1 MYVPRAPGQ
10 PEHGSFVTVLF
21 PRRLLAF
28 IESLGGAGAAGTL
41 AERLRGASPNGKRRF
56 TVRRGVDA
64 DAIRAWWAGEAGSP
78 AGPIASDEGLVLLGQ
93 CAGNIENPIGMT
105 ALPLGVAGPLRVNG
119 LHASG
124 EYWLPLATSEA
135 ALVASYARGAHA
147 INQAG
152 GASAALLGENVAR
165 APAFVFAS
173 LAEAGSFVAWAT
185 AHEAELAAAAHA
197 TTRHGRL
204 QAIEP
209 MIDSDTVFLVCRYAT
224 GDASGQNMVTIA
236 TQAMCE
242 WIIANTPIQPLHWF
256 IEGNFSGDKK
266 ASYLGLIAGRGRKV
280 SASVILPA
288 EVIRRTLGTSADAM
302 LAYARVAQLGAT
314 LSGQIGAQ
322 GHFANGLAALFIA
335 TGQDAACVAESAV
348 GFTRMEQREEG
359 ALFMSVTLPNLMVGT
374 VGGGTGMPHQRVA
387 LELMGLSGSGKAR
400 ALAEVTAGL
409 CLAGEISIMA
419 AIASGVFTSAHHKL
433 ARTRG

>member
-1 MYVPRAPGQ
+1 M
-10 PEHGSFVTVLF
+10 VLF
-21 PRRLLAF
+21 ARRLIAF
-28 IESLGGAGAAGTL
+28 IETLGGAGAAETL
-41 AERLRGASPNGKRRF
+41 AARLRGPDALPPPQRF
-56 TVRRGVDA
+56 TVRRGIDRG
-64 DAIRAWWAGEAGSP
+64 AIKDWWQDRAPAAPGPLATDEAL
-78 AGPIASDEGLVLLGQ
+78 AVLGQ

-124 EYWLPLATSEA
+124 DYWLPLATSEA
-135 ALVASYARGAHA
+135 ALVASYARGCHA
-147 INQAG
+147 INAAG
-152 GASAALLGENVAR
+152 GTAAALLGENVAR

-173 LAEAGSFVAWAT
+173 LAEAGRFVAWACQ
-185 AHEAELAAAAHA
+185 HEADLAAAAHA

-204 QAIEP
+204 QSIDP
-209 MIDSDTVFLVCRYAT
+209 QIDSDTVFLVCRYTT

-236 TQAMCE
+236 TDAMCR
-242 WIIANTPIQPLHWF
+242 WIMENTPVSPLRWF

-266 ASYLGLIAGRGRKV
+266 ASYLGLITGRGRKV
-280 SASVILPA
+280 SASVTLPA
-288 EVIRRTLGTSADAM
+288 DVIRRTLGTSADAM
-302 LAYARVAQLGAT
+302 LAYAQVAGLGAT

-348 GFTRMEQREEG
+348 GFTRMEPRAGG

-374 VGGGTGMPHQRVA
+374 VGGGTGMPHQRAA
-387 LELMGLSGSGKAR
+387 LELMGLAGSGKAR

-419 AIASGVFTSAHHKL
+419 AIASGVFTSAHRKL
-433 ARTRG
+433 ARERG

>member
-1 MYVPRAPGQ
+1 M
-10 PEHGSFVTVLF
+10 VLF

-28 IESLGGAGAAGTL
+28 IETLGGAGAAGML
-41 AERLRGASPNGKRRF
+41 AARLRGTGAPPPARRF

-64 DAIRAWWAGEAGSP
+64 ADIRHWWAEEAKASP
-78 AGPIASDEGLVLLGQ
+78 GPIADDAALGVLAQ

-119 LHASG
+119 LHAG
-124 EYWLPLATSEA
+124 GDYWLPLATSEA
-135 ALVASYARGAHA
+135 ALVASYARGCHA
-147 INQAG
+147 INAAG
-152 GASAALLGENVAR
+152 GTSAALLGENVAR

-173 LAEAGSFVAWAT
+173 LAEAGSFVAWACQ
-185 AHEAELAAAAHA
+185 HDDELAAAANA

-204 QAIEP
+204 QSIEP
-209 MIDSDTVFLVCRYAT
+209 MIDSDTVYLVCRYTT

-236 TQAMCE
+236 TEALCR
-242 WIIANTPIQPLHWF
+242 WIAAHTPVKPLRWF
-256 IEGNFSGDKK
+256 VEGNFSGDKK
-266 ASYLGLIAGRGRKV
+266 ASYLGLIGGRGRKV
-280 SASVILPA
+280 SASVTLPA

-302 LAYARVAQLGAT
+302 LAYARVAGLGAT

-348 GFTRMEQREEG
+348 GFTRMEPRDDG

-374 VGGGTGMPHQRVA
+374 VGGGTGMPHQRAA
-387 LELMGLSGSGKAR
+387 LELMGLSGNGKAR

-419 AIASGVFTSAHHKL
+419 AIASGVFTRAHRKL
-433 ARTRG
+433 ARERG

>member
-1 MYVPRAPGQ
+1 
-10 PEHGSFVTVLF
+10 VLF

-28 IESLGGAGAAGTL
+28 IESLGGAGAADALSARLGGPGT
-41 AERLRGASPNGKRRF
+41 AGAKRF
-56 TVRRGVDA
+56 TVRRGIDP
-64 DAIRAWWAGEAGSP
+64 DAIRQWWADANTGVP
-78 AGPIASDEGLVLLGQ
+78 GPIASEEALAALGQ
-93 CAGNIENPIGMT
+93 CAGNIENPVGMT

-124 EYWLPLATSEA
+124 DYWLPLATSEA

-152 GASAALLGENVAR
+152 GTSAALLGENVAR
-165 APAFVFAS
+165 APAFVFTS

-185 AHEAELAAAAHA
+185 QHEAELAAAAHA

-204 QAIEP
+204 QSIEP
-209 MIDSDTVFLVCRYAT
+209 MIDSDTVFLVCRYTT

-236 TQAMCE
+236 TDALCR
-242 WIIANTPIQPLHWF
+242 WIIEHTPIKPLHWF

-266 ASYLGLIAGRGRKV
+266 ASYLGLIGGRGRKV
-280 SASVILPA
+280 SASVTLPE
-288 EVIRRTLGTSADAM
+288 EVIRRTLGTSAETM

-348 GFTRMEQREEG
+348 GFTRMEARAEG

-374 VGGGTGMPHQRVA
+374 LGGGTGMPHQRAA
-387 LELMGLSGSGKAR
+387 LDLMGLAGGGKAR

>member
-1 MYVPRAPGQ
+1 M
-10 PEHGSFVTVLF
+10 VLF
-21 PRRLLAF
+21 ARRLIAF
-28 IESLGGAGAAGTL
+28 IETLGGAGAADAL
-41 AERLRGASPNGKRRF
+41 AARLRGPDAPPAPARF
-56 TVRRGVDA
+56 TVRRAVDTG
-64 DAIRAWWAGEAGSP
+64 AIRDWWQARAPASP
-78 AGPIASDEGLVLLGQ
+78 GPLASDEALAALAQ

-124 EYWLPLATSEA
+124 DYWLPLATSEA
-135 ALVASYARGAHA
+135 ALVASYARGCHA
-147 INQAG
+147 INAAG
-152 GASAALLGENVAR
+152 GTAAALLGENVAR

-173 LAEAGSFVAWAT
+173 LAEAGRFVAWACQQ
-185 AHEAELAAAAHA
+185 EAELAAAAHT

-204 QAIEP
+204 QSIDP
-209 MIDSDTVFLVCRYAT
+209 QIDSDTVFLVCRYTT

-236 TQAMCE
+236 TEAMCR
-242 WIIANTPIQPLHWF
+242 WIVENTPVKPLRWF

-266 ASYLGLIAGRGRKV
+266 ASYLGLITGRGRKV

-288 EVIRRTLGTSADAM
+288 EVIRRTLGTDAATM
-302 LAYARVAQLGAT
+302 LAYARVAGLGAT

-348 GFTRMEQREEG
+348 GFTRMEPREDG

-374 VGGGTGMPHQRVA
+374 VGGGTGMPHQRAA
-387 LELMGLSGSGKAR
+387 LELMGLAGSGKAR

-419 AIASGVFTSAHHKL
+419 AIASGVFTSAHRKL
-433 ARTRG
+433 ARERV

>member
-1 MYVPRAPGQ
+1 M
-10 PEHGSFVTVLF
+10 VLF

-28 IESLGGAGAAGTL
+28 IETLGGAGAAAML
-41 AERLRGASPNGKRRF
+41 AARLRGTGAPPPARRF

-64 DAIRAWWAGEAGSP
+64 AAIRRWWTEEAGALP
-78 AGPIASDEGLVLLGQ
+78 GPMVDDAALDVLAQ

-105 ALPLGVAGPLRVNG
+105 ALPLGAAGPLRVNG

-124 EYWLPLATSEA
+124 DYWLPLATSEA
-135 ALVASYARGAHA
+135 ALVASYARGCHA
-147 INQAG
+147 INAAG
-152 GASAALLGENVAR
+152 GTSAALLGENVAR

-173 LAEAGSFVAWAT
+173 LAEAGSFVAWACQ
-185 AHEAELAAAAHA
+185 HEAELAAAANA

-204 QAIEP
+204 QSIEP
-209 MIDSDTVFLVCRYAT
+209 MIDSDTVFLVCRYTT

-236 TQAMCE
+236 TEALCR
-242 WIIANTPIQPLHWF
+242 WIAEHTPITPLHWF

-266 ASYLGLIAGRGRKV
+266 ASYLGLIGGRGRKV

-288 EVIRRTLGTSADAM
+288 DVIRRTLGTCAEDM
-302 LAYARVAQLGAT
+302 LAYARVAGLGAT

-348 GFTRMEQREEG
+348 GFTRMEPREDG

-374 VGGGTGMPHQRVA
+374 VGGGTGMPHQRAA
-387 LELMGLSGSGKAR
+387 LELMGLAGSGKAR

>member
-1 MYVPRAPGQ
+1 M
-10 PEHGSFVTVLF
+10 LF

-28 IESLGGAGAAGTL
+28 IESLGGARAADVL
-41 AERLRGASPNGKRRF
+41 SERLRPASTPGAARF
-56 TVRRGVDA
+56 AVRRAVDPQ
-64 DAIRAWWAGEAGSP
+64 AIRDWWAARAPATPGPLASAEALETL
-78 AGPIASDEGLVLLGQ
+78 AA
-93 CAGNIENPIGMT
+93 CAGNIENPVGMT

-119 LHASG
+119 LHARG
-124 EYWLPLATSEA
+124 DYWLPLATSEA

-147 INQAG
+147 INAAG
-152 GASAALLGENVAR
+152 GTSAALLGENVAR

-185 AHEAELAAAAHA
+185 GHEAALAAAAHA

-204 QAIEP
+204 QSIEP
-209 MIDSDTVFLVCRYAT
+209 QIDSDTVFLVCRYTT

-236 TQAMCE
+236 TEALCR
-242 WIIANTPIQPLHWF
+242 WIVEHSPVTPLRWF

-280 SASVILPA
+280 SASVTLPA
-288 EVIRRTLGTSADAM
+288 DVIRRTLGTDAEAM

-348 GFTRMEQREEG
+348 GFTRMEPRDEG

-374 VGGGTGMPHQRVA
+374 VGGGTGMPHQRAA

-419 AIASGVFTSAHHKL
+419 AIASGVFAKAHRKL
-433 ARTRG
+433 ARERG

>member
-1 MYVPRAPGQ
+1 M
-10 PEHGSFVTVLF
+10 LF

-28 IESLGGAGAAGTL
+28 IESLGGADAANTL
-41 AERLRGASPNGKRRF
+41 SARLRGGAPPAGRF
-56 TVRRGVDA
+56 RVRRGVDIG
-64 DAIRAWWAGEAGSP
+64 AIRAWWTGEAAAAP
-78 AGPIASDEGLVLLGQ
+78 GPLADDAALEVLSQ

-124 EYWLPLATSEA
+124 DYWLPLATSEA

-152 GASAALLGENVAR
+152 GTSAALLGENVAR

-185 AHEAELAAAAHA
+185 RHEADLAAAAHA

-209 MIDSDTVFLVCRYAT
+209 MIDSDTVFLVCRYTT

-236 TQAMCE
+236 TEAMCR
-242 WIIANTPIQPLHWF
+242 WIIAHTPVQPLHWF

-266 ASYLGLIAGRGRKV
+266 ASYLGLIGGRGRKV
-280 SASVILPA
+280 SASVTLPA
-288 EVIRRTLGTSADAM
+288 EVIRRTLGTDADKM

-322 GHFANGLAALFIA
+322 GHFRQWACRAVHRHGAGRGLRGGKRGRLHPDGTARRWRAVHER
-335 TGQDAACVAESAV
+335 DAAQCDGRHGRRRHGNATPAR
-348 GFTRMEQREEG
+348 GAGTDGPLWQRQG
-359 ALFMSVTLPNLMVGT
+359 AG
-374 VGGGTGMPHQRVA
+374 
-387 LELMGLSGSGKAR
+387 
-400 ALAEVTAGL
+400 LAEVTAGL